1 MGSLLKWYGLANI
14 IAGFLFIYIFMW
26 LDNWLATIFMLT
38 SMVWVIFGWV
48 LFDDATMEKL
58 NDTRNNKRHNR
69 SRANHHM
76 GKSSSNYKLTKR

>member
-1 MGSLLKWYGLANI
+1 MGSLIKWYGLANI

-69 SRANHHM
+69 SRTNHNM